1 MAQKPQI
8 IIIGAGFGG
17 LIAAQNLAKADV
29 EVTIIDRN
37 NFHTFTPLLYQ
48 VATCALDSSSVAYP
62 VRSIFRDHHNVHF
75 LLGEVT
81 EINHQERCVT
91 VQSGETSYQ
100 KWYDYLII
108 AVGSVTNFFGSK
120 ETEEI
125 AFGLKSAADAVR
137 LRHHILRCFERA
149 AWAADEQER
158 DALTTLVAVGGGPVG
173 LETAGA
179 LHELYN
185 YVLKQEYDDR
195 MPRLR
200 ARVILLEATDKLLAP
215 YPEALQ
221 KSAVKQLESLGV
233 EVMFNA
239 MVTHVEP
246 DRITLKDGRIIRT
259 HTLIWSAGVKASPLA
274 EKLDVTLAERTER
287 IPVEPTM
294 QVIGRPHIYAIGDV
308 AHLLDEKGQPYPMLI
323 PAAMQQGELSAKN
336 ILCEIANQPL
346 APFHY
351 NDKGI
356 MATIGR
362 RRAVAWLYYK
372 VQLSGYLAWIVWLVF
387 HLISLLGFRNRVVT
401 FASWV
406 WNYFTYDRS
415 VRIILDSE
423 IVPRPNPATPGS
435 LQLESAAAGDGVK
448 A

>member
-17 LIAAQNLAKADV
+17 LLAAQTLAKADV

-48 VATCALDSSSVAYP
+48 VATCALDASSVAYP
-62 VRSIFRDHHNVHF
+62 VRSIFRDNHNVHF
-75 LLGEVT
+75 MLGDVT
-81 EINHQERCVT
+81 EIDHEGRSVT
-91 VQSGETSYQ
+91 IKAGETSYQ
-100 KWYDYLII
+100 KWYDYLIF
-108 AVGSVTNFFGSK
+108 AVGSVTNYFGSK
-120 ETEEI
+120 SAEEV
-125 AFGLKSAADAVR
+125 AFGLKSAADAIR

-149 AWAADEQER
+149 AWASDEQER

-195 MPRLR
+195 SPRLR
-200 ARVILLEATDKLLAP
+200 ARVILLEATDKLLAA
-215 YPEALQ
+215 YPASLQ
-221 KSAVKQLESLGV
+221 KSAAKQLESLGV
-233 EVMFNA
+233 EVLFNS
-239 MVTHVEP
+239 MVEKVEP
-246 DRITLKDGRIIRT
+246 DSITLKDGRVIRT
-259 HTLIWSAGVKASPLA
+259 HTLVWSAGVKASPLV
-274 EKLDVTLAERTER
+274 EKLDVTLNPKSARV
-287 IPVEPTM
+287 PVEPTM

-308 AHLLDEKGQPYPMLI
+308 AHLLDKKGQPYPMLI
-323 PAAMQQGELSAKN
+323 PAAMQQGELAGKN
-336 ILCEIANQPL
+336 ILRELANQPL
-346 APFHY
+346 MNFHY
-351 NDKGI
+351 NDKGT

-372 VQLSGYLAWIVWLVF
+372 IELSGFLAWIVWLVF

-415 VRIILDSE
+415 VRIIMDSE
-423 IVPRPNPATPGS
+423 VTPRDNPATHRVPDPAP
-435 LQLESAAAGDGVK
+435 QDVVVAK

>member
-8 IIIGAGFGG
+8 IVIGAGFGG
-17 LIAAQNLAKADV
+17 LIAAQHLAKADV

-75 LLGEVT
+75 MLGEVT
-81 EINHQERCVT
+81 DINHQEHCVM
-91 VQSGETSYQ
+91 VQSGEITYQ

-108 AVGSVTNFFGSK
+108 AVGSVTNFFGNK
-120 ETEEI
+120 DAEEI
-125 AFGLKSAADAVR
+125 AFGLKSASDAVR

-158 DALTTLVAVGGGPVG
+158 DALTTLIAVGGGPVG

-195 MPRLR
+195 LPRLR
-200 ARVILLEATDKLLAP
+200 ARVILMEATDKLLAP
-215 YPEALQ
+215 YPETLQ
-221 KSAVKQLESLGV
+221 KSAVNQLESLGV
-233 EVMFNA
+233 EVLFNA
-239 MVTHVEP
+239 TVTQVEP
-246 DRITLKDGRIIRT
+246 DRITLKDGRVIRT
-259 HTLIWSAGVKASPLA
+259 YTLIWAAGVKASSLA
-274 EKLDVTLAERTER
+274 EKLGVTLAERSGR

-294 QVIGRPHIYAIGDV
+294 QVKERSHVYAIGDV

-323 PAAMQQGELSAKN
+323 PAAMQQGELAAKN
-336 ILCEIANQPL
+336 ILREIANQPL
-346 APFHY
+346 APFQY

-423 IVPRPNPATPGS
+423 ITPRPNPATPGA
-435 LQLESAAAGDGVK
+435 LQTESGEAGVK

>member
-17 LIAAQNLAKADV
+17 LIAAQHLAKADV

-62 VRSIFRDHHNVHF
+62 VRSIFRDNHNVHF

-81 EINHQERCVT
+81 EINHQDRYVM
-91 VQSGETSYQ
+91 VQSGETRYQ
-100 KWYDYLII
+100 KWYDTLII
-108 AVGSVTNFFGSK
+108 AVGSVTNFFGNK
-120 ETEEI
+120 EAEEI
-125 AFGLKSAADAVR
+125 SFGLKSAADAVR

-158 DALTTLVAVGGGPVG
+158 DSLTTLVAVGGGPVG

-195 MPRLR
+195 TPRLR
-200 ARVILLEATDKLLAP
+200 ARVILLEATDRLLLP

-239 MVTHVEP
+239 MVTKVEP

-274 EKLDVTLAERTER
+274 EKLDVPLAEKTGR

-294 QVIGRPHIYAIGDV
+294 QVIGRPNVYAIGDV

-323 PAAMQQGELSAKN
+323 PAAMQQGELAAKN
-336 ILCEIANQPL
+336 IIRELSNQPL

-372 VQLSGYLAWIVWLVF
+372 VQLSGFLAWIVWLVF

-423 IVPRPNPATPGS
+423 ITQRANPATPGS
-435 LQLESAAAGDGVK
+435 IQVESAAIGDGVK